1 MLWVWGLLFI
11 LFVLC
16 LWVMISFIKIQIS
29 LKRIHKDD
37 RFSVDVYLFRR
48 LFHYQY
54 EISLVEFRNAFDG
67 VELKSK
73 SSKKLAKSD
82 SDGESLITPKNIWD
96 YLKDARELVTHFI
109 GFSKWLSQSMTYIHC
124 THLKWKTSVGI
135 GGAPETAML
144 TGIIWGVN
152 SNIISYFI
160 NKIKM
165 NVRPE
170 LEVHPLYNKID
181 IYIDA
186 ECILKIRIAHAIY
199 IAIHFMIRLLK
210 AKGGFKTWK
219 SILSKG

>member
-1 MLWVWGLLFI
+1 
-11 LFVLC
+11 
-16 LWVMISFIKIQIS
+16 MISYIKVKFS

-54 EISLVEFRNAFDG
+54 EISLVEFRNVFEG

-73 SSKKLAKSD
+73 STKTVDKSE
-82 SDGESLITPKNIWD
+82 SEAESLVTPKDIRD
-96 YLKDARELVTHFI
+96 YLRNAKELVTHFVGLSRWI
-109 GFSKWLSQSMTYIHC
+109 SQSMTYFHC
-124 THLKWKTSVGI
+124 TQLKWKTSIGVGE
-135 GGAPETAML
+135 APETAML
-144 TGIIWGVN
+144 TGLVWGVN
-152 SNIISYFI
+152 SNIVSLFI

-165 NVRPE
+165 DVIPQ
-170 LEVHPLYNKID
+170 LEVHPLYNKKEF
-181 IYIDA
+181 YIEA

-219 SILSKG
+219 NILFRV